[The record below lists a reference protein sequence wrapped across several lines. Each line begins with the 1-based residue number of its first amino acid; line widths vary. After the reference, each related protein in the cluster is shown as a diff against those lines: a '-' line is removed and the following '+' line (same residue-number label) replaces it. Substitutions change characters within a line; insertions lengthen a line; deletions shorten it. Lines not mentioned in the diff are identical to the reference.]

1 MIPEVGNALYA
12 NKINSSLHGIA
23 DSNDI
28 EKRQIADNILKH
40 GNTFEAITF
49 LLPNGNMYMEEP
61 YKRQLDLTRN
71 SLHSEITIKGLLKQN
86 NHFLEMQ

>member
-1 MIPEVGNALYA
+1 MIPAIGNVPYA

-49 LLPNGNMYMEEP
+49 LLPNGNMYM
-61 YKRQLDLTRN
+61 KNLIN
-71 SLHSEITIKGLLKQN
+71 VN
-86 NHFLEMQ
+86 